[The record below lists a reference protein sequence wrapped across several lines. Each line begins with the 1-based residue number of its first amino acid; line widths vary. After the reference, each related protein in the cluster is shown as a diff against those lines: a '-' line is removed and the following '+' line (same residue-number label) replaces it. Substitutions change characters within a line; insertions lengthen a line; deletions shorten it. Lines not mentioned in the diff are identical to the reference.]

1 MPTQLKDGYFSAW
14 HLPEN
19 RADPHRILAELRRT
33 DPVHYDPARQC
44 WMLTRYRDVVSVLH
58 HGQFVS
64 SRPMQPAR
72 TTSARAMSLHSIL
85 AQQMLFL
92 DGEEHLRL
100 RQVLLKPLALMST
113 SLHASIEGVVENLL
127 TDMQVQASV
136 DIVSDF
142 AVLPLKVISRILGVP
157 REDERRLGTWTDAL
171 ANVTSGYLAGGGL
184 QQIMP
189 MMSYV
194 RELVEQKRVSPGDDL
209 LSAFTL
215 GLQQG
220 QFRSSDELAVTAM
233 MLMAAGSV
241 TTARLLTHG
250 LSVLLQDRTRIDLLR
265 ERIQAKP
272 EVVKGV
278 VEELLRS
285 VTPTRFVAR
294 WAVRDVAIGG
304 NVIRAGQKVVVFLE
318 AANHDPERFT
328 APEELD
334 FRRLPNPHVA
344 FGGGPHLC
352 PGAALARV
360 EAQIAFAALLRRF
373 PHLHLASGGA
383 PALHPNVNLGGF
395 LSLPVVLG

>member
-1 MPTQLKDGYFSAW
+1 MPTQLKDGYFSAL
-14 HLPEN
+14 HLSEN
-19 RADPHRILAELRRT
+19 RADSHWILAELCRT
-33 DPVHYDPARQC
+33 DPVHYDPTRQC

-58 HGQFVS
+58 HDQLVS
-64 SRPMQPAR
+64 RRPTQPAR
-72 TTSARAMSLHSIL
+72 TTAARAMSLHSIL

-100 RQVLLKPLALMST
+100 RHVLLKPLALMST
-113 SLHASIEGVVENLL
+113 SLHAYIEGVVENLL
-127 TDMQVQASV
+127 TDIQAQASV

-142 AVLPLKVISRILGVP
+142 AILPLKVISGILGVP
-157 REDERRLGTWTDAL
+157 REDERRISTWTDAL

-184 QQIMP
+184 QQILP
-189 MMSYV
+189 MMNYF

-220 QFRSSDELAVTAM
+220 QFHSIDELAVTAM
-233 MLMAAGSV
+233 MLIAAGSV

-250 LSVLLQDRTRIDLLR
+250 LYLLLQDRTRIDLLR

-272 EVVKGV
+272 EVVKGA
-278 VEELLRS
+278 VEELLRC

-334 FRRLPNPHVA
+334 LRRLPNPHVA
-344 FGGGPHLC
+344 FGAGPHLC

-373 PHLHLASGGA
+373 PQLHLASGDA